1 MRESATG
8 QAALG
13 IALAGGWT
21 RDRLQFRGMPMR
33 PERPNEMMRLGAFF
47 HPTGNHVAAWLHPE
61 AQIDAGTN
69 FRHYAQITQ
78 TAERGKFDLM
88 FVADAVAVRDGR
100 LAALS
105 RWPQYMA
112 YFDPLTLLPALA
124 AVTEHIGLV
133 ATATTSYNEPYHI
146 ARKFASLDH
155 ISGGRAGW
163 NVVTSSNVSEA
174 WNFGREQ
181 HFEHGERYDRAIEF
195 VDVVK
200 GLWDSWDD
208 DAFLR
213 DRQTARYFDPAKIHV
228 LNHRGENFSVRG
240 PLNVA
245 RPPQG
250 HPVLF
255 QAGSSDVGR
264 EVAARFAEGVF
275 TPQHTLAG
283 AQDFYRDLKGRMARY
298 GRPPEALKIM
308 PGLNAIVGRT
318 AGEAEEKHA
327 FLQSKIHPDVGL
339 EVLSN
344 QLDNLDLS
352 EYDLDGPLPDIADH
366 VAALAG
372 QTSMRNIVRWGRE
385 EGLTIRQIYERFAG
399 ASGQRKRIGSP
410 ADIVD
415 DMEKWF
421 RGYGVDGFLVHP
433 PYLPGGI
440 DDFVDLVVPELQNR
454 GLFRAEYEGATLRE
468 NMGLERPES

>member
-1 MRESATG
+1 MRNE
-8 QAALG
+8 
-13 IALAGGWT
+13 
-21 RDRLQFRGMPMR
+21 RRG
-33 PERPNEMMRLGAFF
+33 EMMKLGAFF

-69 FRHYAQITQ
+69 FGHYAQIAQ

-88 FVADAVAVRDGR
+88 FVADAVAVRDGN
-100 LAALS
+100 LSALS

-112 YFDPLTLLPALA
+112 YFDPLTLLPAIA
-124 AVTEHIGLV
+124 AVTKHIGVV
-133 ATATTSYNEPYHI
+133 ATATSSYNEPYHI

-163 NVVTSSNVSEA
+163 NVVTSSAVNEA
-174 WNFGREQ
+174 QNFGREQ
-181 HFEHGERYDRAIEF
+181 HYEHGERYDRANEF
-195 VDVVK
+195 VEVVK
-200 GLWDSWDD
+200 GLWDSWED
-208 DAFLR
+208 DAFIR
-213 DRQTARYFDPAKIHV
+213 DRSTGRYFDPTKLHA
-228 LNHRGENFSVRG
+228 LNHKGKNFSVRG

-255 QAGSSDVGR
+255 QAGSSEAGR
-264 EVAARFAEGVF
+264 ESAARFAEGVF

-283 AQDFYRDLKGRMARY
+283 AQEFYRDLKGRMARF

-318 AGEAEEKHA
+318 VKEAEEKHR

-339 EVLSN
+339 ELLSN
-344 QLDNLDLS
+344 QLDNMDLS
-352 EYDLDGPLPDIADH
+352 EYDLDGPLPDIPDH

-399 ASGQRKRIGSP
+399 ARGQRTLIGSP
-410 ADIVD
+410 VDIAD

-421 RGYGVDGFLVHP
+421 RSYGVDGFLAHP
-433 PYLPGGI
+433 PYLPGGL
-440 DDFVDLVVPELQNR
+440 DDFVDLVIPELQNR
-454 GLFRAEYEGATLRE
+454 GLFRTEYEGATLRE
-468 NMGLERPES
+468 NLGLKRPPSRYTTATT

>member
-1 MRESATG
+1 MR
-8 QAALG
+8 
-13 IALAGGWT
+13 
-21 RDRLQFRGMPMR
+21 D
-33 PERPNEMMRLGAFF
+33 ERSGETMKLGAFF
-47 HPTGNHVAAWLHPE
+47 HPTGNHVAAWMHPE

-69 FRHYAQITQ
+69 FRHYAEITQ

-88 FVADAVAVRDGR
+88 FVADAVAVRDGK

-124 AVTEHIGLV
+124 AVTTRIGLV

-163 NVVTSSNVSEA
+163 NVVTSSNLSEA
-174 WNFGREQ
+174 FNFGREQ
-181 HFEHGERYDRAIEF
+181 HYEHGERYDRAVEF
-195 VDVVK
+195 VDVVR

-213 DRQTARYFDPAKIHV
+213 DRVSGRYFDPTKLHA
-228 LNHRGENFSVRG
+228 LNHKGEHFSVRG

-255 QAGSSDVGR
+255 QAGSSEVGR

-275 TPQHTLAG
+275 TPQHSLSD
-283 AQDFYRDLKGRMARY
+283 AQGFYRDLKGRMARY

-318 AGEAEEKHA
+318 AQEAEEKHR
-327 FLQSKIHPDVGL
+327 FLQSSIHPDVGL
-339 EVLSN
+339 ELLSN
-344 QLDNLDLS
+344 QLGGFDLS
-352 EYDLDGPLPDIADH
+352 EYDLDGPLPEIPESA
-366 VAALAG
+366 AALG
-372 QTSMRNIVRWGRE
+372 GLTSMRNIVRWGRE
-385 EGLTIRQIYERFAG
+385 EGLTIRQIYQRFAG
-399 ASGQRKRIGSP
+399 ARGQRTLIGSP
-410 ADIVD
+410 SDIVD
-415 DMEKWF
+415 DMETWF

-433 PYLPGGI
+433 SHLPGGLN
-440 DDFVDLVVPELQNR
+440 DFVDLVIPELQSR
-454 GLFRAEYEGATLRE
+454 GLFRGEYEGATLRE
-468 NMGLERPES
+468 NMGLERPPSRYAR